1 MIISLRDDTTLSS
14 PPLQLPLAQET
25 LAFKNKGT
33 SSLSLGKNRAI
44 LDGYFKS
51 QGKSNIVNRRG
62 LLMMAL
68 VTSWRENRA
77 GTSYSC

>member
-1 MIISLRDDTTLSS
+1 MR
-14 PPLQLPLAQET
+14 
-25 LAFKNKGT
+25 
-33 SSLSLGKNRAI
+33 KNRAI
-44 LDGYFKS
+44 LDQYFKS
-51 QGKSNIVNRRG
+51 QDKSNIVNIRG